1 MPLLFKKFVSVDVYA
16 SKLQNTC
23 DQTIISSYLRLK
35 VEPKPNFYALTIAM
49 TQGTLRAISTTKSQ
63 DLQI

>member
-23 DQTIISSYLRLK
+23 DQTIISSYLPLK
-35 VEPKPNFYALTIAM
+35 NDSRDFKGHKYYKITRFTNIMILH
-49 TQGTLRAISTTKSQ
+49 K
-63 DLQI
+63 